1 MSNRV
6 KLHLFGKP
14 LLLLLLNFLLFILVT
29 HRANIEDLINSAF
42 PIRMLSSGIYLSVS
56 VFGLLWLILSSYLY
70 ASYRLQ
76 NSKGCKHCGGMV
88 GAISNRCLECGKHQ
102 WY

>member
-14 LLLLLLNFLLFILVT
+14 LLLLLLSFLLFILVT
-29 HRANIEDLINSAF
+29 HRTNSTLSL
-42 PIRMLSSGIYLSVS
+42 RMLSSSIYLSVS
-56 VFGLLWLILSSYLY
+56 LLGFLWLIFSSYLY
-70 ASYRLQ
+70 ASYQ
-76 NSKGCKHCGGMV
+76 QQKSKGCKHCGGMV
-88 GAISNRCLECGKHQ
+88 GVISNRCLECGKHQ

>member
-14 LLLLLLNFLLFILVT
+14 LLLLLLNLLLFILVT
-29 HRANIEDLINSAF
+29 HHINSTLYLQ
-42 PIRMLSSGIYLSVS
+42 ILSYGIYLSVNILS
-56 VFGLLWLILSSYLY
+56 FLWLMFSFFLYIL
-70 ASYRLQ
+70 YRKQ

-88 GAISNRCLECGKHQ
+88 SVISNSCLECGKHQ

>member
-29 HRANIEDLINSAF
+29 HRTNIEDLITSAL
-42 PIRMLSSGIYLSVS
+42 PLQMLSSSIYLSVS
-56 VFGLLWLILSSYLY
+56 LLGFLWLIFSSYLY
-70 ASYRLQ
+70 ASYRQ
-76 NSKGCKHCGGMV
+76 QKSKGCKHCGGMV
-88 GAISNRCLECGKHQ
+88 GVISNRCLECGKHQ